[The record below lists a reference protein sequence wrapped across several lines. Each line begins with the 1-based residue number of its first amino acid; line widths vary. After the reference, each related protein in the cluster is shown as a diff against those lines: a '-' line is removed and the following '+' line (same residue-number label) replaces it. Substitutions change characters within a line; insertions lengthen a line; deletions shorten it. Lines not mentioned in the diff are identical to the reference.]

1 MQIIVISPLELAE
14 IIRVNVREALAEQ
27 ARPSVSTS
35 KPLSIDEAAKYLGIP
50 KNTLYQLTS
59 TREIPHQKPGKRLVF
74 LAHQLDEWIIS
85 KKKKTR
91 QEIEAEATMYPM
103 KGSRK

>member
-14 IIRVNVREALAEQ
+14 IIKVNVREALAEQ
-27 ARPSVSTS
+27 NRPSASTS

-59 TREIPHQKPGKRLVF
+59 TREIPHQKLGKGLVF
-74 LAHQLDEWIIS
+74 LAQQLDEWIIS
-85 KKKKTR
+85 
-91 QEIEAEATMYPM
+91 
-103 KGSRK
+103 